1 MQIEITKNVLTLMG
15 NLKAGDV
22 LNTDPKLAQTLL
34 SIGAAKVR
42 EVDVPAVETATE
54 VAAAAPEVPEPVSVE
69 EEPAEKPKK
78 AKKAAKAEPE

>member
-42 EVDVPAVETATE
+42 ETDVLAAETATE